1 MIFFITALT
10 KKLNIMVKSKIVGL
24 ILVCSF
30 PVLGFGQNSLSKLSL
45 QEAHQLLE
53 ERYPALKD
61 EGLITAIHQENIKK
75 LEQNRLPE
83 LYLKGEARLQSEN
96 VSINLPEGSTLPLDV
111 DLPLYSAR
119 TYVEAQYVI
128 IDGHLNEV
136 QKNLKDLALEVD
148 LQQMAVNRF
157 ALRERINQLF
167 VNVEILRSQAQL
179 FVISLEDL
187 ATRKRQIQAAVE
199 EGVALSSEVT
209 KVEVKILEL
218 QAQQENVAYQI
229 QGFLSTL
236 EDYLGQSLAEDVQLI
251 FPSFPSSTMLPAIQ
265 RPEQQLFQLQS
276 KQLLANAD
284 LIDVRQKPQLSA
296 FAQAGIGYPNPLN
309 LFDNSVAPYGL
320 IGLQFNWKIT
330 DWKRDQID
338 KTILSLQ
345 AQKIQNAQATFEF
358 NLQKQEAAYRATLD
372 RLEAQLAKDDQIAK
386 LQADILKQ
394 LAVQLEEGVI
404 TASDYIIQ
412 VNAELKARQNMVI
425 HQAEILKNQV
435 EFLNSRGA
443 F

>member
-1 MIFFITALT
+1 
-10 KKLNIMVKSKIVGL
+10 MVKSKIVGL
-24 ILVCSF
+24 ILICSF
-30 PVLGFGQNSLSKLSL
+30 PILAFGQHPLSKLSL
-45 QEAHQLLE
+45 QEAYQLLE

-61 EGLITAIHQENIKK
+61 EGLITAIHQEDIKK
-75 LEQNRLPE
+75 LAQNRLPE

-128 IDGHLNEV
+128 LDGQLNEV

-148 LQQMAVNRF
+148 LQKMAVNRF

-199 EGVALSSEVT
+199 EGVALPSEVT
-209 KVEVKILEL
+209 KIEVKILEL
-218 QAQQENVAYQI
+218 QAQQENVVYQI

-236 EDYLGQSLAEDVQLI
+236 EDYLGQSLSEEVQLV
-251 FPSFPSSTMLPAIQ
+251 FPSFPSSNILPAIQ

-284 LIDVRQKPQLSA
+284 LIDVRQKPQLRA

-330 DWKRDQID
+330 DWKRDQMD

-345 AQKIQNAQATFEF
+345 AQKTQNAQVTFEF

-386 LQADILKQ
+386 LQADILDQ

-425 HQAEILKNQV
+425 HQAEILKNQI

>member
-1 MIFFITALT
+1 M
-10 KKLNIMVKSKIVGL
+10 
-24 ILVCSF
+24 
-30 PVLGFGQNSLSKLSL
+30 
-45 QEAHQLLE
+45 
-53 ERYPALKD
+53 
-61 EGLITAIHQENIKK
+61 
-75 LEQNRLPE
+75 
-83 LYLKGEARLQSEN
+83 
-96 VSINLPEGSTLPLDV
+96 
-111 DLPLYSAR
+111 
-119 TYVEAQYVI
+119 
-128 IDGHLNEV
+128 
-136 QKNLKDLALEVD
+136 
-148 LQQMAVNRF
+148 
-157 ALRERINQLF
+157 
-167 VNVEILRSQAQL
+167 
-179 FVISLEDL
+179 
-187 ATRKRQIQAAVE
+187 
-199 EGVALSSEVT
+199 
-209 KVEVKILEL
+209 EVKILEL

-229 QGFLSTL
+229 QGFLATL
-236 EDYLGQSLAEDVQLI
+236 EAYIGQSLAEDVQLV
-251 FPSFPSSTMLPAIQ
+251 FPSFPSSTILPAIQ

-284 LIDVRQKPQLSA
+284 LIEVRQKPQLSA

-330 DWKRDQID
+330 DWKRDQMD

-394 LAVQLEEGVI
+394 LAVQLEEGII

-412 VNAELKARQNMVI
+412 VNAELRARQNMVI
-425 HQAEILKNQV
+425 HQAEILKNQI